1 MINRWL
7 LLVVLFPLLLVSQ
20 NIKGKVIDKV
30 TREPVETASIY
41 FDHTTIGTTTD
52 ENGEFSIEFNDAVQS
67 NLVISFLGYEKVL
80 ITDYRSMSNVIV
92 ELVVATNT
100 LDEVYVNFD
109 DELTRAQKLQ
119 LFRKEFLGTSRVAN
133 SCKILNEEDLVL
145 YYDSDNQTLYAS
157 SPVPVVVKN
166 RLLQYEIDF
175 EEQRFLINAVKYLG
189 TSFYKDLNVD
199 SKKRVQRNRKK
210 VYNGSVQHFIRA
222 LFNQSL
228 KAENYQVYSKGKKV
242 NEWNYI
248 SVAESKQKGIK
259 ELTLKSKISILYK
272 RSRQSTM
279 ELKTDKIYIDVYG
292 NYAPIISV
300 YLTGYLGDQR
310 VGDTLPSDF
319 GLKK

>member
-119 LFRKEFLGTSRVAN
+119 LFRKEFLGTSHVAN

-145 YYDSDNQTLYAS
+145 YYDSDNQIGTNTKTSTWTCWPNTRHNHKHHKYKVVLVSTLQQF
-157 SPVPVVVKN
+157 PK
-166 RLLQYEIDF
+166 QI
-175 EEQRFLINAVKYLG
+175 I
-189 TSFYKDLNVD
+189 
-199 SKKRVQRNRKK
+199 
-210 VYNGSVQHFIRA
+210 
-222 LFNQSL
+222 
-228 KAENYQVYSKGKKV
+228 GKKK
-242 NEWNYI
+242 NNQH
-248 SVAESKQKGIK
+248 SQSK
-259 ELTLKSKISILYK
+259 
-272 RSRQSTM
+272 
-279 ELKTDKIYIDVYG
+279 
-292 NYAPIISV
+292 PP
-300 YLTGYLGDQR
+300 LG
-310 VGDTLPSDF
+310 
-319 GLKK
+319 